1 MPVAFLLGLGL
12 FLFALNHD
20 RKKSFYTA
28 EPAAASSG
36 ESTQV
41 QVFEPL
47 PTPQP
52 QAAVNGASQLP
63 MPDDS
68 AAASAQIIASPRP
81 APPPEATPVPPPA
94 APAPPPP
101 PTAAPAASGRNSPPV
116 PTHRPA
122 PHYPAQA
129 LRAGIGGLVQVR
141 IYVGPD
147 GIPTSVAVV
156 RSSGSRELDRAAQR
170 AARNWRFQPAQVNGE
185 PSTGDVVVPIQF
197 TPSN

>member
-52 QAAVNGASQLP
+52 QAAVDGASQLP

-81 APPPEATPVPPPA
+81 APEAASVPPPA
-94 APAPPPP
+94 TPAPPPP